1 MTELQIQTSITLL
14 NETNMYVITDPESH
28 HAILVDPSD
37 AMAAGDFLQKKDLL
51 LDYIILTHEHYD
63 HIAALNQLRELF
75 PAKVVASDQCS
86 KRIQNPRENMSHL
99 FDVILEFKRQQGRD
113 YGGNIHIEPYKAEA
127 ADLIFHGKK
136 ELEWQGH
143 RITMQEAPGHSPGS
157 ILIGI
162 DNKYLFSGDTLSYDY
177 PIITRF
183 PGGSKRQYQ
192 SITKPLLQELEK
204 NMHVYPGHG
213 RAFILKEIETF

>member
-1 MTELQIQTSITLL
+1 MAQLQIETSVTLL
-14 NETNMYVITDPESH
+14 NETNMYIITDLVSR
-28 HAILVDPSD
+28 HAILIDPSD
-37 AMAAGDFLQKKDLL
+37 AIAAEDFLQKKDLL

-86 KRIQNPRENMSHL
+86 TRIQNPRENMSHL

-113 YGGNIHIEPYKAEA
+113 YGGDIHIEPYKAEA

-143 RITMQEAPGHSPGS
+143 RIAMQEAPGHSPGS
-157 ILIGI
+157 ILIDI
-162 DNKYLFSGDTLSYDY
+162 DNKYLFSGDTLLYDY

-192 SITKPLLQELEK
+192 SATKPLLQGLEK
-204 NMHVYPGHG
+204 KICVYPGHG
-213 RAFILKEIETF
+213 RTFILEEMESF